1 MILDIAMAETT
12 PPPST
17 AASTSPD
24 AKANTE
30 ILPSSSYSQGPIGG
44 RGGRSGRDGRGSMP
58 VSLVQETTE
67 HTMPEAAS
75 EVEPAL
81 SPRSPPIPSGR
92 LGGRGGRSGRGSM
105 TRSSE
110 ERHVA

>member
-1 MILDIAMAETT
+1 
-12 PPPST
+12 
-17 AASTSPD
+17 
-24 AKANTE
+24 
-30 ILPSSSYSQGPIGG
+30 
-44 RGGRSGRDGRGSMP
+44 MP
-58 VSLVQETTE
+58 VILVQETTE

-81 SPRSPPIPSGR
+81 SPQSPPIPSGR